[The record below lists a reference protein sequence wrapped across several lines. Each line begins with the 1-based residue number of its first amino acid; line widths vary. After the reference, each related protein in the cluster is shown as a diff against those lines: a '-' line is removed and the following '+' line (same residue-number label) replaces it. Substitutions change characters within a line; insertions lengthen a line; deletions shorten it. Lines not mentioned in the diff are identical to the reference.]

1 MLVRSIC
8 GGWFE
13 AKLIHV
19 PAKITFRP
27 PNFGELPPAYDNGSQ
42 IPSLDPFAISSL
54 ASMRTICTVDA
65 WGTFY
70 FVKLFIIH
78 IRRFLR
84 TEVGD

>member
-1 MLVRSIC
+1 MFVCSVS

-27 PNFGELPPAYDNGSQ
+27 QNFGDFPPAYDNGSQ

-54 ASMRTICTVDA
+54 ATMRTICTMDA
-65 WGTFY
+65 
-70 FVKLFIIH
+70 
-78 IRRFLR
+78 
-84 TEVGD
+84 